1 MVLSGVIW
9 IRSSV
14 SNLHQLPLLSLP
26 CDLSFHTD
34 YLNKKPKIYPLNAN
48 LMIMNKEY
56 QSHKRE
62 LIIPERLNKNVLN
75 PNENYKTPEEYIK
88 RLNLLQ

>member
-1 MVLSGVIW
+1 MLSGLGRQSQILRFTNW
-9 IRSSV
+9 
-14 SNLHQLPLLSLP
+14 PFLSLP

-34 YLNKKPKIYPLNAN
+34 YLNKKPKISPLNAN

-75 PNENYKTPEEYIK
+75 PNEYYKTSEEYIK